1 MSQPAETR
9 NYFLDPTK
17 FRNPEQTA
25 SGETRAHVTLKKLE
39 TLWINTGTLCN
50 LTCRNCYIESS
61 PSNDRLEYIRHA
73 EVTAYLDEIAQEGLG
88 THTIAFTGGEP
99 FLNPDMLAILETTLA
114 RGFDV
119 LVLTNATRPMLRPR
133 IKRGLLALNEDHGE
147 RLTLRVS
154 IDHFDP
160 AWHEHERGAETFEP
174 VIEGLQWLTT
184 NGFNIDIAGRLFA
197 GDDEATMRAGYAA
210 LFAARGIQ
218 LDAQAPN
225 KLVLFPEMDARLDVP
240 EITTGCW
247 DKLGTH
253 PDAMMCASSRM
264 IVKRKG
270 AEQPSV
276 IACTLLPYDERF
288 ELGHRLSDAQ
298 QTVALNHPH
307 CAQFCVLGGA
317 SCSG

>member
-1 MSQPAETR
+1 MSQPAGKTR
-9 NYFLDPTK
+9 YFLDPAK
-17 FRNPEQTA
+17 FRDPATTA
-25 SGETRAHVTLKKLE
+25 TGETRASVTLQKLE

-73 EVTAYLDEIAQEGLG
+73 EVTAYLDEIDEEGLG
-88 THTIAFTGGEP
+88 TRTIAFTGGEP

-114 RGFDV
+114 RGFEV

-133 IKRGLLALNEDHGE
+133 VKRGLLALRQDGGE

-160 AWHEHERGAETFEP
+160 AWHEYERGAQTFEP
-174 VIEGLQWLTT
+174 VIEGLQWLTS

-197 GDDEATMRAGYAA
+197 GDDEAAMRAGYAE
-210 LFAARGIQ
+210 LFAARGIE
-218 LDAQAPN
+218 LDARAPE

-240 EITTGCW
+240 EITTACW
-247 DKLGTH
+247 DKLGTG

-270 AEQPSV
+270 APRPSV
-276 IACTLLPYDERF
+276 IACTLLPYDARF
-288 ELGHRLSDAQ
+288 ELGHRLADARQ
-298 QTVALNHPH
+298 SVRLNHPH